1 MDAALQRK
9 EGDPSSKT
17 VRASTPEAANPAAPV
32 EAAVGL
38 PLFLGGGL
46 RGAASRPAPIPV
58 TPLALQ
64 REAQTEDE
72 AVLQAKCCT
81 GAEGPAARE
90 DDEPLQRQAVDEEDG
105 EEVIQAAPAVQA
117 KLVVGPADDAYERQ
131 ADQVAATVMR
141 LPASAPAPL
150 QRQPLDTLQRRCARC
165 EDELEP
171 AGQAAPIQTKPEPNG
186 PAGDSAVLERT
197 VKHPGSGAPLAPDL
211 QTRIGAVLGR
221 DLSGVRVHAD
231 EQAQTAAQGINAKAF
246 THGNHI
252 FLGHGQ
258 RDTDVGL
265 MAHEAT
271 HVAQQGAAP
280 VAPPSSEGN
289 ESASGE
295 AGGEDQALPTEEE
308 RAAAPPTEAEPPGSL
323 AQQGSI
329 PPNMTDLDA
338 AATGSAL
345 EYSEGPVL
353 DGGVTQSGETEQPA
367 PQVGTFAER
376 ASPAPGTAPGVAE
389 GTLAQTEGRE
399 SEAQIVP
406 QAAALEAASPA
417 GMGGEPPGGGASG
430 VTEAEARSEAAAD
443 PQAQGGGGVGEAEG
457 GEAEAE
463 QAGPAGEAGPEAEGG
478 GAAAPATDPEAR
490 MAAAPDSEHKTFV
503 LAQAGLVRAD
513 CDSSAGL
520 VQALAAARRAEVS
533 GRFAGARAGLSGFI
547 ESRIEAVQGFVA
559 DKQARIGAV
568 IANALATVS
577 GAVSGALT
585 TVQNMAAAVQAS
597 ISGLVQRAVGSVQS
611 AIAGIVG
618 RIGNLINSLPLPDL
632 PGVAQARRLASGL
645 LNRAVASVNAALGR
659 VLGMIQGALAIG
671 MGLLSRALASVQ
683 ALITLVLTRISAAL
697 NRITAAV
704 FSLFNR
710 ILSRVVGTLRRILY
724 GTILPILARAERRVL
739 HAITEQAQ
747 RALARIRANC
757 RQQLTALAEALSGAA
772 EPNGQAETT
781 GSEREW
787 RASVTQI
794 TQTARDNNAAIIQ
807 SFLDK
812 TGGFLALLLT
822 TLQSVATQIMAAV
835 TARIARFI
843 TAAVD
848 YAAKVVQT
856 LRGMV
861 AAVTQF
867 IANTITRAIALFA
880 RVVNYVRD
888 LVERPVQRL
897 IEFAESVL
905 SRIRGAIGRL
915 VRRVVS
921 GEVPG
926 FDLGELIGRF
936 RLPPLS
942 NNPTIA
948 FAGPPSGFVI
958 VIIQGVV
965 YIVAFGFAFSLTV
978 AEFIVLIIVIV
989 VILIVILILLYL
1001 LYRWLTRPRPIPKP
1015 RPRPRPRG
1023 REFHPDTPFNVIS
1036 SVPLRK
1042 VKLPA
1047 SSGDEV
1053 VFGVRSTD
1061 KDRFRP
1067 IGTAAWIPIDPGTG
1081 PYETVYEVSGHASWL
1096 APGSGNTRHVDP
1108 TLNSQDI
1115 RLYIDEDWNGAPITV
1130 TATVRD
1136 QAPPVMPPP
1145 DTGTTRD
1152 PVHVITWTLD
1162 LCQDPLTTATAKHIP
1177 GLAPQLNHTDYNS
1190 TSLTLLDGSSDTVGA
1205 SMLTEYLT
1213 HEKGGGRPSGQ
1224 DNLYGFRRLPT
1235 RSAHGGSGYQQTQV
1249 YIKCH
1254 LLNHSDSRGLG
1265 GVGDPINLYPITG
1278 QANSDH
1284 NSQVEEN
1291 VKDLVHEDKLVVMYS
1306 VNVVN
1311 QDGPHAI
1318 DIFGDG
1324 HCTYQYIN
1332 AAFSCAYATY
1342 KYCDGKLEMNTPEN
1356 GGGPVASSFD
1366 LSGFI
1371 ENIRDNKGS
1380 CQES

>member
-46 RGAASRPAPIPV
+46 CGAASRPAPIPV

-150 QRQPLDTLQRRCARC
+150 QRRPLDTLQRRCARC

-186 PAGDSAVLERT
+186 PAGDSAMLERT

-221 DLSGVRVHAD
+221 DLSGVRVYAD

-280 VAPPSSEGN
+280 AIAPGPEASEPVSETSPG
-289 ESASGE
+289 EGGIDAEGASMDEAQDGSVPIPTGMAEPAPLPEAPATSATAEEAMAAASASPDAEAADILAPEVRTATLGGPAAEPQTGVRSSHAAGAQAAPGGAAEPVPATAEGDASPVPAGE
-295 AGGEDQALPTEEE
+295 EAEGEVPAEAAAETQHAAPGAAGDAGGE
-308 RAAAPPTEAEPPGSL
+308 
-323 AQQGSI
+323 
-329 PPNMTDLDA
+329 
-338 AATGSAL
+338 
-345 EYSEGPVL
+345 
-353 DGGVTQSGETEQPA
+353 SG
-367 PQVGTFAER
+367 
-376 ASPAPGTAPGVAE
+376 
-389 GTLAQTEGRE
+389 
-399 SEAQIVP
+399 
-406 QAAALEAASPA
+406 
-417 GMGGEPPGGGASG
+417 GGGAAG
-430 VTEAEARSEAAAD
+430 DRTEGDAA
-443 PQAQGGGGVGEAEG
+443 
-457 GEAEAE
+457 EAEAE
-463 QAGPAGEAGPEAEGG
+463 QAGPEAEGG
-478 GAAAPATDPEAR
+478 GAAAADVDPEAR
-490 MAAAPDSEHKTFV
+490 LAAAPASAHKAFV
-503 LAQAGLVRAD
+503 LAQAERIHAD

-533 GRFAGARAGLSGFI
+533 GRFAGVRAGLSGFI
-547 ESRIEAVQGFVA
+547 ESRIDAVQGFVA

-568 IANALATVS
+568 IANALATVT

-585 TVQNMAAAVQAS
+585 TVQHMAAAVQAS

-1213 HEKGGGRPSGQ
+1213 HEKGGGGRPSGQ

-1249 YIKCH
+1249 YIKGH